1 MSDSRPFPDVH
12 RHRQPQPRPR
22 SRSSS
27 AASPRPRAGC
37 WRPSPPATACT
48 SASTTSC
55 RSPSSAPSCPDGVT
69 VSYDQGDG
77 LYRVDGACGSAAVLA
92 DWIRAWAARH
102 GSATIGLRAETD
114 VRRRAP
120 RDLPAD
126 FLNDLCRHYGPVSLK
141 RLQRNMSTIRL
152 HLPDPDDLGQQVY
165 EWVLK
170 AVSQYDETKGV
181 PFGAFLA
188 TQLSKWVHDLGR
200 NAHGRTA
207 ADTEHKQQKAIA
219 AFIAEHQRRPSEK
232 ELAAYMGQSVATLR
246 RNSQTVA
253 TLNGLRNLQSLDGGP
268 DATEI
273 LLPDSSEAPDEIM
286 GEAEQT
292 LLSHALT
299 AACAPDPTARPRP
312 ARRPAE
318 RARLGDLVP
327 DHLGR
332 PDQDPALGRPQHLGA
347 EHERLRRPRRAGAED
362 AAGRARRLSLL
373 MSIRSPD
380 RAGSSL
386 AIDPRA
392 GRPERRARTAV
403 VHRPAVPS
411 QASGGGAETPLMH
424 PQPCA
429 IAAPVCVFTSREA
442 LGSATGSRTSVPSS
456 GSPVGPPA

>member
-1 MSDSRPFPDVH
+1 
-12 RHRQPQPRPR
+12 
-22 SRSSS
+22 
-27 AASPRPRAGC
+27 
-37 WRPSPPATACT
+37 
-48 SASTTSC
+48 
-55 RSPSSAPSCPDGVT
+55 
-69 VSYDQGDG
+69 
-77 LYRVDGACGSAAVLA
+77 
-92 DWIRAWAARH
+92 
-102 GSATIGLRAETD
+102 
-114 VRRRAP
+114 
-120 RDLPAD
+120 
-126 FLNDLCRHYGPVSLK
+126 
-141 RLQRNMSTIRL
+141 MSTIRL

-312 ARRPAE
+312 AGRPAQ
-318 RARLGDLVP
+318 RAGLGDLVP
-327 DHLGR
+327 HHLGR
-332 PDQDPALGRPQHLGA
+332 ADQDAAVGGPEHLGA
-347 EHERLRRPRRAGAED
+347 QHERLRRPGRAGAQGPP
-362 AAGRARRLSLL
+362 GRTRRLT
-373 MSIRSPD
+373 
-380 RAGSSL
+380 
-386 AIDPRA
+386 PR
-392 GRPERRARTAV
+392 R
-403 VHRPAVPS
+403 
-411 QASGGGAETPLMH
+411 
-424 PQPCA
+424 C
-429 IAAPVCVFTSREA
+429 
-442 LGSATGSRTSVPSS
+442 
-456 GSPVGPPA
+456 